1 MNAVQRAEQTPF
13 MEDRMDVANR
23 LAMRSVT
30 INGRRTTMRLEPSMW
45 NALRRIAEDH
55 RLTVNQLC
63 SRIDDTRGEMSM
75 TAAVRSYIV
84 SYLQKMPVAAPESG
98 EMQPID
104 SILQSLGTAYAKGE
118 LLRIRIERGDDVLV
132 KIAMHLAVLERSD
145 SNSLADIYREWSRR
159 RDQLQYLPRITE
171 LSARLLRRAAKET
184 MLSVVDLAAGGGIAQ
199 PHQDPVMA
207 WNMGNAS
214 HRPHPLLRAAFQ
226 QDMLAVEQQAEA
238 IYQVNQIRLNGS
250 EQVYKRLLLPLSDD
264 GSDVTRVLVAALR
277 VGGEAQAAVG

>member
-13 MEDRMDVANR
+13 MDDRMDVANR

-84 SYLQKMPVAAPESG
+84 SYLQKMPAAAPDSG

-104 SILQSLGTAYAKGE
+104 SILQSLGTG
-118 LLRIRIERGDDVLV
+118 LCQG
-132 KIAMHLAVLERSD
+132 
-145 SNSLADIYREWSRR
+145 
-159 RDQLQYLPRITE
+159 
-171 LSARLLRRAAKET
+171 
-184 MLSVVDLAAGGGIAQ
+184 
-199 PHQDPVMA
+199 
-207 WNMGNAS
+207 
-214 HRPHPLLRAAFQ
+214 
-226 QDMLAVEQQAEA
+226 
-238 IYQVNQIRLNGS
+238 
-250 EQVYKRLLLPLSDD
+250 
-264 GSDVTRVLVAALR
+264 
-277 VGGEAQAAVG
+277 